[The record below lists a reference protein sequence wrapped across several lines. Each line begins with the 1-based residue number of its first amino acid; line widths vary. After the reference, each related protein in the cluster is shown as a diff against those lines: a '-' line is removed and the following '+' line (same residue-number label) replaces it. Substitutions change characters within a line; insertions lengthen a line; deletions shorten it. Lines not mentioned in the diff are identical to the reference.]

1 MGEKKGGWKEGR
13 RVVVGDMKGG
23 LPQIVLPLRCRL
35 LLVFQPGHGRV
46 SAHETSFTLSPL
58 HSLSLLVFL
67 DLCSQYFSTDR
78 KWESHLLQQHSRLA
92 QPVAAATAA
101 AVRSAILRCCS
112 CHVHQRRGEE
122 RRETTTE
129 GGRETEEY
137 GRVQLNGKKDEDETR
152 GTSTGM
158 MFRFWREGGGNS
170 ADEQRTKR
178 LSSRAG

>member
-1 MGEKKGGWKEGR
+1 MIVAPCHRTEKEMDGMSGGKEGRMEGR

-35 LLVFQPGHGRV
+35 LLVFQPGHGQV

-58 HSLSLLVFL
+58 HSLSLLLVFL

-92 QPVAAATAA
+92 QPVAAA
-101 AVRSAILRCCS
+101 VRSTILRCCS

-129 GGRETEEY
+129 GGR
-137 GRVQLNGKKDEDETR
+137 
-152 GTSTGM
+152 
-158 MFRFWREGGGNS
+158 
-170 ADEQRTKR
+170 
-178 LSSRAG
+178 AGD